1 MHRPLAKNRRRSF
14 STALRRGII
23 RIIQTANLKLHIFCI
38 SNAKIEIRR
47 IFFVIQRWNSG
58 IPTIIQYTRYKTGWG
73 KSKRTPRTSERV
85 KFQRKKVG
93 VQILL
98 RKTHNYT

>member
-38 SNAKIEIRR
+38 SNAKMEIRR
-47 IFFVIQRWNSG
+47 IFFVMQRWNGG
-58 IPTIIQYTRYKTGWG
+58 ISTVIQYTGYKT
-73 KSKRTPRTSERV
+73 K
-85 KFQRKKVG
+85 Q
-93 VQILL
+93 
-98 RKTHNYT
+98 